1 MKKFWELMERSVIL
15 QGTLTLVFAGV
26 VVYLIVVDR
35 PVPEI
40 VGYAL
45 STILGFYFGSKSQ
58 LQITASIRDKRVE

>member
-1 MKKFWELMERSVIL
+1 VKKFWDLLERSVIL

-26 VVYLIVVDR
+26 VVYLIVVGRD
-35 PVPEI
+35 VPEI

-58 LQITASIRDKRVE
+58 LQFTASIRDKRVE

>member
-1 MKKFWELMERSVIL
+1 MRKFWDLLERSVIL

-26 VVYLIVVDR
+26 VVYLIVVGRD
-35 PVPEI
+35 VPEI

>member
-1 MKKFWELMERSVIL
+1 MKRFLDLLERSVIL

-40 VGYAL
+40 IGYAL

-58 LQITASIRDKRVE
+58 MQIEANTRAKHS

>member
-1 MKKFWELMERSVIL
+1 MKRFLDLLERSVIL

-40 VGYAL
+40 IGYAL
-45 STILGFYFGSKSQ
+45 STILGFYFRSKSQ
-58 LQITASIRDKRVE
+58 MQIEANTRAKHS

>member
-1 MKKFWELMERSVIL
+1 VKKFWDLLERSVIL

-26 VVYLIVVDR
+26 VVYLIVVGRD
-35 PVPEI
+35 VPEI

-58 LQITASIRDKRVE
+58 LQIEASIRDKRVG